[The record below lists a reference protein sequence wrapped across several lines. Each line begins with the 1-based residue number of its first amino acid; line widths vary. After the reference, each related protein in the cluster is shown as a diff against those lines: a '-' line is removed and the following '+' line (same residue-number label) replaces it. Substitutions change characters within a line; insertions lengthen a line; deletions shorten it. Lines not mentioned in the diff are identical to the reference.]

1 MVRSIY
7 YIRRVPANAHVQEML
22 IPKHA
27 EWIKDTVRSFSPT
40 DSHVT
45 LASGRSIRY
54 EYLIVAAGLQI
65 NWNAIKGLP
74 EALVDSTSG
83 VSSIY
88 SYDTCSKTAADI
100 EALRSGKAIFTQ
112 PAGVIKCAG
121 GMSPTNS
128 QVCSSSD
135 PRFFPLSSPP
145 KSHVASLG
153 PLQDDWTRS
162 ECPSFILHGH
172 ANYVCGAE
180 V

>member
-1 MVRSIY
+1 MVRYIH
-7 YIRRVPANAHVQEML
+7 YIRRVPTHGHAQETL

-27 EWIKDTVRSFSPT
+27 EWIKDTVRTFSPT
-40 DSHVT
+40 DNHVT
-45 LASGRSIRY
+45 LASGRSIQY

-74 EALVDSTSG
+74 EALIDSTSG

-88 SYDTCSKTAADI
+88 SYDTCSKTATDI

-121 GMSPTNS
+121 GMFPTSS
-128 QVCSSSD
+128 QVYNRNDSG
-135 PRFFPLSSPP
+135 FPISSPP
-145 KSHVASLG
+145 KSHVAGLG
-153 PLQDDWTRS
+153 PLQDDRTRS
-162 ECPSFILHGH
+162 ECRSFILHGH
-172 ANYVCGAE
+172 ANDVCGAE

>member
-1 MVRSIY
+1 MRSIY
-7 YIRRVPANAHVQEML
+7 HIQRVPTNDHMQEMV

-27 EWIKDTVRSFSPT
+27 EWIKDTVRTFSPT
-40 DSHVT
+40 DNHVT
-45 LASGRSIRY
+45 LASGRSIGY

-65 NWNAIKGLP
+65 NWNAIKGLS

-88 SYDTCSKTAADI
+88 SYDTCAKTATDI

-121 GMSPTNS
+121 GMFPIISR
-128 QVCSSSD
+128 VCSSNES
-135 PRFFPLSSPP
+135 RFPLSSPP

-153 PLQDDWTRS
+153 PLQDDGTRS

-172 ANYVCGAE
+172 ANDVRCAE